1 MTPDYAKET
10 LNLLRMYVTIILTQ
24 SSIIVFW
31 LFQNFNAISFIKTRI
46 VIYAIIFLLVICGI
60 LHHKAQNLLNFL
72 KHQ

>member
-10 LNLLRMYVTIILTQ
+10 LNFIRMYITIILTQ

-31 LFQNFNAISFIKTRI
+31 LFQNFNEISFIKTRI
-46 VIYAIIFLLVICGI
+46 FIYAIIFLLVICGI
-60 LHHKAQNLLNFL
+60 LHNKAQNLLNFL